1 MDLILIIGSK
11 RWSSWS
17 LRPWI
22 ALKQAAL
29 PFEERLIALRRPD
42 TKTRILEKSPSG
54 KVPLLIDGDILVWDS
69 LAILEHIAVRFPD
82 AGLWPRDLGPLALA
96 RSISAEMHSGFAPL
110 RRELPMDIA
119 SRLPQPDL
127 SGDAIADIARVQA
140 IWRDARARFGKDGP
154 FLFGR
159 FTIADAMFA
168 PVAGR
173 FQTYGVALDP
183 VCEAYVKTI
192 MSLPAIAEWSQAASA
207 EAI

>member
-1 MDLILIIGSK
+1 MALILTIGSK

-17 LRPWI
+17 LRPWL
-22 ALKQAAL
+22 ALKQAAI
-29 PFEERLIALRRPD
+29 PFEERLIPLRQPD
-42 TKTRILEKSPSG
+42 TKPRILEYSPSG

-69 LAILEHIAVRFPD
+69 LAILDYIAVRFPD

-119 SRLPQPDL
+119 SRLPLPDL
-127 SGDAIADIARVQA
+127 SDEAMADIARVQA
-140 IWRDARARFGKDGP
+140 IWRDARARFGGTGP
-154 FLFGR
+154 FLFGA
-159 FTIADAMFA
+159 FTNADAMFA
-168 PVAGR
+168 PVASR

-192 MSLPAIAEWSQAASA
+192 MSLPAIVEWSQAASK
-207 EAI
+207 ETI

>member
-1 MDLILIIGSK
+1 MTLILTIGSK

-22 ALKQAAL
+22 ALKQAAI
-29 PFEERLIALRRPD
+29 PFEECLIPLRQPD
-42 TKTRILEKSPSG
+42 TKTRILKESPSG
-54 KVPLLIDGDILVWDS
+54 KVPFLMDGDIIVWDS
-69 LAILEHIAVRFPD
+69 LAILDYIAARFPD

-96 RSISAEMHSGFAPL
+96 RSISAEMHSGFAAL

-119 SRLPQPDL
+119 SRLPHPDL
-127 SGDAIADIARVQA
+127 SDDAVDDIARVQA
-140 IWRDARARFGKDGP
+140 IWRDASARFGKDGP

-159 FTIADAMFA
+159 FTNADAMFA
-168 PVAGR
+168 PVASR
-173 FQTYGVALDP
+173 FQTYGIALDP

-207 EAI
+207 ESI